1 MELKHIVFFALLF
14 GGVPVAIGL
23 LKNNNRYK
31 KIAYFLMIL
40 FIPFVYSTGINFFTD
55 EFYKGTVRGYE
66 VLATDMIAFSLLGA
80 MIASDG
86 RKNVVFFPRGARFY
100 ILYFVLSCISIINAD
115 NRIYSGYVVMQMI
128 LHYIFFI
135 TVYNCI
141 IRNKNFDIILY
152 ALGGFII
159 FTFFHML
166 VQRLFFGVYQPSGVF
181 IHRNST
187 AMFSN
192 MIAPIFLSVI
202 LNKDLDKRTYYLFA
216 MAFACASCAV
226 ILSLSRGAIIFLPL
240 SLGMVIILSL
250 RNGMNPRKKKI
261 LLLLIVLAVVA
272 TMRAAP
278 MVVDRFV
285 NAPETST
292 EGRVA
297 FAKAAL
303 NMAEDK
309 FFGVG
314 LNNWGLKINPPYR
327 YWENTGIKRPDEDFK
342 SGIVETIYLLVA
354 AECGWITFASL
365 LMWFLYYYWQNIKN
379 IKAYKNAGGFY
390 MAVGVLGALTAVY
403 GQSCFE
409 WILKQQTNSY
419 ELMIIFAIVA
429 TMTNVRINTARQMKG
444 IAQ

>member
-1 MELKHIVFFALLF
+1 MLIF
-14 GGVPVAIGL
+14 GVPVAIAM
-23 LKNNNRYK
+23 LKDNLRMQ

-55 EFYKGTVRGYE
+55 ELYKGTIRGYE
-66 VLATDMIAFSLLGA
+66 VLATDMIAWALLGSFL
-80 MIASDG
+80 ISNG
-86 RKNVVFFPRGARFY
+86 SKNIILFPRGSRFY
-100 ILYFVLSCISIINAD
+100 ILYFAFSCISIINAD
-115 NRIYSGYVVMQMI
+115 NKLYSGYVVMQMI
-128 LHYIFFI
+128 LHYIFFV
-135 TVYNCI
+135 TVYNAI
-141 IRNKNFDIILY
+141 VREKNFDIILY

-166 VQRLFFGVYQPSGVF
+166 LQRLLWGIYQPSGIF

-192 MIAPIFLSVI
+192 MLAPIFLSLV
-202 LNKDLDKRTYYLFA
+202 LNKEMTKMNFYFFLS
-216 MAFACASCAV
+216 AFLCSTFV
-226 ILSLSRGAIIFLPL
+226 VVLSLSRGAIIFLPL
-240 SLGMVIILSL
+240 TLGLVILFSA
-250 RNGMNPRKKKI
+250 RNKMNSRKAKI
-261 LLLLIVLAVVA
+261 LALIGICTVVA
-272 TMRAAP
+272 IMRAAP
-278 MVVDRFV
+278 MVIDRFE
-285 NAPETST
+285 NAPETSAQ
-292 EGRVA
+292 GRVA

-327 YWENTGIKRPDEDFK
+327 YWEDTGIKRPYEDFK

-354 AECGWITFASL
+354 AECGWIGLVSL
-365 LMWFLYYYWQNIKN
+365 LLWMLYYYYQNGRN
-379 IKAYKNAGGFY
+379 IIAYWNANGFF
-390 MAVGVLGALTAVY
+390 MCVGILGALTAVY

-429 TMTNVRINTARQMKG
+429 AMTNVRILQTQEDKR
-444 IAQ
+444 

>member
-1 MELKHIVFFALLF
+1 
-14 GGVPVAIGL
+14 
-23 LKNNNRYK
+23 
-31 KIAYFLMIL
+31 
-40 FIPFVYSTGINFFTD
+40 
-55 EFYKGTVRGYE
+55 
-66 VLATDMIAFSLLGA
+66 
-80 MIASDG
+80 
-86 RKNVVFFPRGARFY
+86 
-100 ILYFVLSCISIINAD
+100 
-115 NRIYSGYVVMQMI
+115 
-128 LHYIFFI
+128 
-135 TVYNCI
+135 
-141 IRNKNFDIILY
+141 
-152 ALGGFII
+152 
-159 FTFFHML
+159 ML

-285 NAPETST
+285 NAPETSA

-429 TMTNVRINTARQMKG
+429 TMTNVRIDTARQMKG

>member
-1 MELKHIVFFALLF
+1 MGLKHIVFFALLF
-14 GGVPVAIGL
+14 GGIPMAIAVV
-23 LKNNNRYK
+23 KDNNRLK
-31 KIAYFLMIL
+31 QIAFFLMIL

-55 EFYKGTVRGYE
+55 EYYKGTVRGYE
-66 VLATDMIAFSLLGA
+66 VLATDMIAFALLGA

-86 RKNVVFFPRGARFY
+86 IRNVVFFPRGSGFY
-100 ILYFVLSCISIINAD
+100 VIYFVLSCISIINAD
-115 NRIYSGYVVMQMI
+115 NRVYSGYVVMQMI

-141 IRNKNFDIILY
+141 VRYKNFNIILY

-159 FTFFHML
+159 FTFVHMI

-187 AMFSN
+187 AMFAN
-192 MIAPIFLSVI
+192 MIAPIFLSII
-202 LNKDLDKRTYYLFA
+202 LNKDLTKKAYYFFTS
-216 MAFACASCAV
+216 AFLCSSFAV

-240 SLGMVIILSL
+240 SLGIVIFLSL
-250 RNGMNPRKKKI
+250 RNGMDAKKKRI
-261 LLLLIVLAVVA
+261 LLLMVTLAILA
-272 TMRAAP
+272 TLRAAP
-278 MVVDRFV
+278 MVVDRFT
-285 NAPETST
+285 NAPETSAQ
-292 EGRVA
+292 GRVA

-314 LNNWGLKINPPYR
+314 LNNWGLKINPPYP

-354 AECGWITFASL
+354 AECGWITFVAL
-365 LMWFLYYYWQNIKN
+365 LLWFIYYYWQNIKN
-379 IKAYKNAGGFY
+379 IKAYKKAGGFY
-390 MAVGVLGALTAVY
+390 MAVGVLGALTSVY

-419 ELMIIFAIVA
+419 ELMIMFAIVA
-429 TMTNVRINTARQMKG
+429 AMSNVRINTSENLKKISR
-444 IAQ
+444 

>member
-1 MELKHIVFFALLF
+1 MGLKHIVFFALLF
-14 GGVPVAIGL
+14 GGVPIAIAV
-23 LKNNNRYK
+23 LKGNDRFK
-31 KIAYFLMIL
+31 KIAYFLMIM

-66 VLATDMIAFSLLGA
+66 VLATDMIAFALLGA

-86 RKNVVFFPRGARFY
+86 RKNVVFFPQGARFY
-100 ILYFVLSCISIINAD
+100 VIYFVLSCISIINAD
-115 NRIYSGYVVMQMI
+115 NRVYSGYVVMQMF

-166 VQRLFFGVYQPSGVF
+166 VQRLFFGIYQPSGVF

-192 MIAPIFLSVI
+192 MIAPIFLSII
-202 LNKDLDKRTYYLFA
+202 LNKDLDRRSYYLFA
-216 MAFACASCAV
+216 MAFLCSSFAV
-226 ILSLSRGAIIFLPL
+226 ILSLSRGAIIFLPFSL
-240 SLGMVIILSL
+240 SVVIILSL
-250 RNGMNPRKKKI
+250 RNGMNPRKKRI
-261 LLLLIVLAVVA
+261 LMWMIVLAIIAV
-272 TMRAAP
+272 MRAAP
-278 MVVDRFV
+278 MIVDRFT
-285 NAPETST
+285 NAPETSAQ
-292 EGRVA
+292 GRVA
-297 FAKAAL
+297 FAKAAV

-365 LMWFLYYYWQNIKN
+365 LAWFMYYYWQNLKN
-379 IKAYKNAGGFY
+379 IKAFKKSGGFY
-390 MAVGVLGALTAVY
+390 MAVGVLGALTSVY

-429 TMTNVRINTARQMKG
+429 AMTNARIIASQQMKG
-444 IAQ
+444 IRK